1 MALQVWL
8 PLNGDLKNKGCD
20 SDYDVPSTNYAV
32 WANDGKIGNKS
43 LYATTT
49 TSGVLGYSKTL
60 TNDHSYSICAWLK
73 NSDETTGSRYIIW
86 TGSDSGSVGFGM
98 RLAYST
104 PSVVQCLMF
113 GYTIEVTIGYNSWH
127 HICMV
132 IDYEHLSFSVYL
144 DGTFVDK
151 KTYAINTVSN
161 YGVNIGWL
169 RPSYYPFKGQINDVR
184 IYDHCLSP
192 AEVKEISRGLILHYK
207 LDDPYIGLKFY
218 EYLEKSSTAGT
229 KDYIDT
235 GINNYSVESIRCV
248 CEASINDTG
257 DSAFFGTRG
266 NYYVFYKL
274 SDNYFWPQSKAT
286 TMNNTTLSIDTRY
299 IIDYNK
305 GHFTVTD
312 KNGLLYQEA
321 TRTSTTLNTSNLY
334 IFNFN
339 PTDSRTAQA
348 KIYYF
353 KIYNNDVLLRDFVPC
368 SYNGEPGFWDKVECK
383 FYGNKGSGTF
393 TLGTEVSLTTIVT
406 DSSGYGNHGTINGT
420 LKITSDVVKY
430 KNCVSFDSSRI
441 ISDDINL
448 NGSEPFSISCRMKIT
463 TSKTYQPVFWLG
475 NGTTANGICLHG
487 SSSNRLEGG
496 DGTAK
501 FDNTGIVNAQDIW
514 KHIVIIWDK
523 SSVKRYTDVVL
534 TQTIAYNIGFG
545 STLSK
550 LYVGYFW
557 GGYFAGNISDVRIY
571 ATALSEEDVRQLYE
585 VSTKV
590 DNKGNIECFEI
601 EESSTNP
608 EITKTGIVKA
618 KNCIETFDYLYL
630 PAGAYVNTDV
640 AYTYNETCTAD
651 TVMRYASGGSGR
663 DLMGYSPS
671 GGGYWGVTANGA
683 WEPHGTF
690 SYTDSDITKVNRIHY
705 SFSSERDAGTY
716 RIGILSGSYSV
727 RDKYIYRVTLYH
739 EGTLVRDMYPAKHG
753 SAFGLVDIVTNVFYP
768 SVGSN
773 VTVGN
778 DNSEYRAKIRNN
790 YIEVNEFIEV

>member
-207 LDDPYIGLKFY
+207 L
-218 EYLEKSSTAGT
+218 
-229 KDYIDT
+229 
-235 GINNYSVESIRCV
+235 
-248 CEASINDTG
+248 
-257 DSAFFGTRG
+257 
-266 NYYVFYKL
+266 

-393 TLGTEVSLTTIVT
+393 TLGTEVSLTR
-406 DSSGYGNHGTINGT
+406 SS
-420 LKITSDVVKY
+420 
-430 KNCVSFDSSRI
+430 
-441 ISDDINL
+441 
-448 NGSEPFSISCRMKIT
+448 
-463 TSKTYQPVFWLG
+463 
-475 NGTTANGICLHG
+475 
-487 SSSNRLEGG
+487 
-496 DGTAK
+496 
-501 FDNTGIVNAQDIW
+501 
-514 KHIVIIWDK
+514 
-523 SSVKRYTDVVL
+523 
-534 TQTIAYNIGFG
+534 
-545 STLSK
+545 LSK
-550 LYVGYFW
+550 LCKYSLSRYSS
-557 GGYFAGNISDVRIY
+557 ISS
-571 ATALSEEDVRQLYE
+571 LS
-585 VSTKV
+585 
-590 DNKGNIECFEI
+590 I
-601 EESSTNP
+601 
-608 EITKTGIVKA
+608 
-618 KNCIETFDYLYL
+618 
-630 PAGAYVNTDV
+630 
-640 AYTYNETCTAD
+640 
-651 TVMRYASGGSGR
+651 
-663 DLMGYSPS
+663 SP
-671 GGGYWGVTANGA
+671 
-683 WEPHGTF
+683 
-690 SYTDSDITKVNRIHY
+690 
-705 SFSSERDAGTY
+705 
-716 RIGILSGSYSV
+716 
-727 RDKYIYRVTLYH
+727 
-739 EGTLVRDMYPAKHG
+739 
-753 SAFGLVDIVTNVFYP
+753 
-768 SVGSN
+768 
-773 VTVGN
+773 
-778 DNSEYRAKIRNN
+778 
-790 YIEVNEFIEV
+790 